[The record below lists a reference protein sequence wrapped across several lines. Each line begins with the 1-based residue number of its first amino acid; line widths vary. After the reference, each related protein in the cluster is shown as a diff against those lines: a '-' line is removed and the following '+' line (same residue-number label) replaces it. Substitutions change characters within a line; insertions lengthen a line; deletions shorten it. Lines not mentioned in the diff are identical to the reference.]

1 MTKQDTLPQYSIS
14 QTALVSIIGQ
24 VISGYPNPDD
34 PEQFGPWWVII
45 RRALQQVLW
54 RSGPQLDPWI
64 QVELNPQPL
73 PPRTLFFTA
82 IAQEVVERA
91 ALIQE
96 TADALQSQVERQ
108 GIIIIG
114 GYISRFADDFELC
127 PPIPW
132 PFRWPRPY
140 WLPEQASGEDLIVTG
155 VQFGRAASQISDGQ
169 LRQSF
174 AEAGAQLTQAGLA
187 KLQ

>member
-91 ALIQE
+91 ALISGDRRCLTKPGR
-96 TADALQSQVERQ
+96 TAGYHYHRRLYLQVCR
-108 GIIIIG
+108 
-114 GYISRFADDFELC
+114 
-127 PPIPW
+127 
-132 PFRWPRPY
+132 
-140 WLPEQASGEDLIVTG
+140 
-155 VQFGRAASQISDGQ
+155 
-169 LRQSF
+169 
-174 AEAGAQLTQAGLA
+174 
-187 KLQ
+187 